1 MPLNKLKKPVH
12 NFIYYKIKMKYSERL
27 KAYLKTVKNTISVN
41 EYIKTLSAM
50 ELQTLEIAIDH
61 LESSFNIE
69 KSIGYV
75 MWLKNNAN

>member
-1 MPLNKLKKPVH
+1 MKHSEKLTT
-12 NFIYYKIKMKYSERL
+12 
-27 KAYLKTVKNTISVN
+27 YLKSVKNSISVK
-41 EYIKTLSAM
+41 EYIKTLTDM

-75 MWLKNNAN
+75 KWLKNNAN

>member
-1 MPLNKLKKPVH
+1 
-12 NFIYYKIKMKYSERL
+12 MKHSEKL

-41 EYIKTLSAM
+41 EYIKTLSTM

-75 MWLKNNAN
+75 KWLKITRTN